1 MWRLVCSDPPVT
13 VQVGADAPRSLG
25 RSSLGAHVSREQP
38 YQFVSRTQASL
49 SVDDAET
56 LSVTAVGSNPTQV
69 RRANG
74 VLSVL
79 PNGTAMQLDA
89 GDHIVLDRQKRD
101 GSVIFVVHGPAAA
114 ALPAAPLLEL
124 LSVRDADSL
133 VGSDVT
139 SGVKLVLLVEHA
151 ADAAHDVAYV
161 WFAWDT
167 LIKYERA
174 AGTEPLRQ
182 LAARLTPGGRFYEAA
197 AKTEWVDKQRVDEGL
212 KPWQN
217 VCEWKC
223 NPPHTWRSFSQ
234 DAQRLAS
241 AAACGPRELR
251 GALEA
256 LAPPSSDHLP
266 PAREGSG
273 GKRRRNEPPSAPG
286 PSADDDGGR
295 ALCPPWELPLGE
307 SRWYLTARHLHGGT
321 VSYGGRNITPN
332 EHSKPCSL
340 AAFTPEYVPADLAST
355 LTRLLDGVDVVPFD
369 DSARFDDSVQAPA
382 TVPNAF
388 GGMRPPSS
396 PSRMAFAEAEGLT
409 YRYGRV
415 RYVTKPTLWS
425 EGVAGRPEEEARL
438 GWSPRPCPTREDH
451 CPLASPSGAALPAAA
466 QARGAALG
474 AGAEGETAQ
483 VQLRPRAEAR
493 SPTRTGHCTCHAAGL
508 LLKDV
513 ETEGQLGPCYRVE
526 GVHLT
531 LPLP

>member
-1 MWRLVCSDPPVT
+1 MVCL
-13 VQVGADAPRSLG
+13 GHAD
-25 RSSLGAHVSREQP
+25 
-38 YQFVSRTQASL
+38 
-49 SVDDAET
+49 
-56 LSVTAVGSNPTQV
+56 QV
-69 RRANG
+69 RARG
-74 VLSVL
+74 
-79 PNGTAMQLDA
+79 
-89 GDHIVLDRQKRD
+89 RQ
-101 GSVIFVVHGPAAA
+101 I
-114 ALPAAPLLEL
+114 
-124 LSVRDADSL
+124 
-133 VGSDVT
+133 
-139 SGVKLVLLVEHA
+139 
-151 ADAAHDVAYV
+151 
-161 WFAWDT
+161 
-167 LIKYERA
+167 
-174 AGTEPLRQ
+174 
-182 LAARLTPGGRFYEAA
+182 AARLTPGGRFYEAA

-212 KPWQN
+212 KPWRN

-234 DAQRLAS
+234 DAQRLAA

-273 GKRRRNEPPSAPG
+273 GKRRRDEPPSAPG

-295 ALCPPWELPLGE
+295 ALCPPWELPSGE
-307 SRWYLTARHLHGGT
+307 SCWYLTARHLHGGT
-321 VSYGGRNITPN
+321 VSYGGRNSRPN
-332 EHSKPCSL
+332 ERSKPCSL
-340 AAFTPEYVPADLAST
+340 AAVTPEYVPADLAST

-388 GGMRPPSS
+388 GGMRSPCS

-438 GWSPRPCPTREDH
+438 GWSPRPCPTRGEN
-451 CPLASPSGAALPAAA
+451 CPLASPSPSGAALPAAA
-466 QARGAALG
+466 RARGAALG

-508 LLKDV
+508 LLRDV
-513 ETEGQLGPCYRVE
+513 ETEGQLANRVE
-526 GVHLT
+526 EFTSLFPCLRYAGRDTCLSWHRDRAEAQGSSDAGQV
-531 LPLP
+531 

>member
-1 MWRLVCSDPPVT
+1 
-13 VQVGADAPRSLG
+13 
-25 RSSLGAHVSREQP
+25 
-38 YQFVSRTQASL
+38 
-49 SVDDAET
+49 
-56 LSVTAVGSNPTQV
+56 
-69 RRANG
+69 
-74 VLSVL
+74 
-79 PNGTAMQLDA
+79 MQLDA

-212 KPWQN
+212 KPWRN

-223 NPPHTWRSFSQ
+223 NPPHTWQSFSQ

-396 PSRMAFAEAEGLT
+396 PSRLAFAEAEGLT

-415 RYVTKPTLWS
+415 RYAQLCRLLRRLAAQLS
-425 EGVAGRPEEEARL
+425 ERELKGRPHRYAGRDTCLSWHR
-438 GWSPRPCPTREDH
+438 D
-451 CPLASPSGAALPAAA
+451 
-466 QARGAALG
+466 
-474 AGAEGETAQ
+474 
-483 VQLRPRAEAR
+483 RAEAQGSSDAGQVYDTPVASISLGASR
-493 SPTRTGHCTCHAAGL
+493 VFAFCPDAYKDKQPQYGLRLSHGSLLVMTAECNREYAHAL
-508 LLKDV
+508 LQGSTADG
-513 ETEGQLGPCYRVE
+513 EGARYNLTFRCMQGGPP
-526 GVHLT
+526 GV
-531 LPLP
+531 